1 MDFLGLRTLTLI
13 DNCVKMIEAQ
23 LGVRVDPAA
32 IPLDDARTYDLFT
45 QGKTSGLFQF
55 ESDGMRD
62 ILKRFKPDQLEH
74 LTALNALYRPGP
86 MQMIDDFIKRRHGQT
101 RVTYEH
107 PSLEPILKG
116 TYGVMVYQE
125 QVMQIASALAGFTL
139 GEADILRKA
148 MGKKKAEVM
157 ATQKDKFLKGCV
169 ARSVPERKATKT
181 WDQMEQFAGYGF
193 NKSHS
198 AAYAWLAYQ
207 TAYLKANYPAYF
219 MAALLTS
226 ERANTD
232 RMVAYIGECR
242 EMGIKVLPP
251 DVNQS
256 EMFFTVVGD
265 SIRFGLAAIKNV
277 GEGAVE
283 AVLAARREGGAF
295 RSLYDFGERAD
306 LKAVNRRVV
315 ESFVKSGCFD
325 GLDPRRAALFAAI
338 DGAMESGQ
346 KRQRDREQGQSSL
359 FGMLAVA
366 DEPAPK
372 ERAPDVPPWSE
383 GERLAFEKESLGFFI
398 TGHPLEEFRE
408 ELAQWATATSGQLS
422 ELADRPEVS
431 VGGIIT
437 ALRLLKTKKGDRMA
451 TFVLEDLEGSV
462 EALVFPETYKKTAG
476 RLADDV
482 VAVVK
487 GKPEVQ
493 DDGKARLLVA
503 EVLPLEQAKL
513 ADARFVTIRV
523 PVSSWDRSKGERL
536 RDILGSHRGDCP
548 VTLELVRPGAFAAAL
563 APSALYRVRPDTVL
577 KDEVEALLGPGALH
591 LSRTAMAAGRN
602 L

>member
-1 MDFLGLRTLTLI
+1 
-13 DNCVKMIEAQ
+13 
-23 LGVRVDPAA
+23 
-32 IPLDDARTYDLFT
+32 
-45 QGKTSGLFQF
+45 
-55 ESDGMRD
+55 
-62 ILKRFKPDQLEH
+62 
-74 LTALNALYRPGP
+74 
-86 MQMIDDFIKRRHGQT
+86 
-101 RVTYEH
+101 
-107 PSLEPILKG
+107 
-116 TYGVMVYQE
+116 
-125 QVMQIASALAGFTL
+125 
-139 GEADILRKA
+139 
-148 MGKKKAEVM
+148 
-157 ATQKDKFLKGCV
+157 
-169 ARSVPERKATKT
+169 
-181 WDQMEQFAGYGF
+181 
-193 NKSHS
+193 
-198 AAYAWLAYQ
+198 
-207 TAYLKANYPAYF
+207 
-219 MAALLTS
+219 
-226 ERANTD
+226 
-232 RMVAYIGECR
+232 
-242 EMGIKVLPP
+242 
-251 DVNQS
+251 
-256 EMFFTVVGD
+256 
-265 SIRFGLAAIKNV
+265 
-277 GEGAVE
+277 
-283 AVLAARREGGAF
+283 
-295 RSLYDFGERAD
+295 
-306 LKAVNRRVV
+306 
-315 ESFVKSGCFD
+315 
-325 GLDPRRAALFAAI
+325 
-338 DGAMESGQ
+338 MESGQ